1 MEYELKSISDE
12 ASECIVD
19 DQRIWKKNSKLFYCL
34 LINHRLNWPSL
45 SVDWLQTRGDEK
57 GLGYCTHRIAY
68 GTYTSFQEPEKLIVD
83 QVKIPDDNISS
94 DQTETI
100 TSKNNII
107 TSIASMAHQGE
118 ANRIRGG
125 INKSNEF
132 IIASKSSNGEIYIYD
147 YKSTSKSSDKGLKI
161 ILKGHQNEGYG
172 LEWSTQNLLASG
184 SYDKQVC
191 YWDIENAEPIHV
203 FTGHNDFV
211 EDVAW
216 SDENT
221 IISVGDDNKIIL
233 NDIRTYTTARDII
246 GHDGPINSVDVNKLY
261 PQLLLTGSSD
271 KTMKIW
277 DLRNTSN
284 CLRVISNNEEV
295 YCAKWA
301 PFASNL
307 FASSGG
313 DCKIKV
319 WNLGKRDNPLCFTH
333 EGHFARV
340 NEFSWSPTEH
350 MTIASVDDDNYMQIW
365 CMHPAYL
372 N

>member
-1 MEYELKSISDE
+1 
-12 ASECIVD
+12 
-19 DQRIWKKNSKLFYCL
+19 
-34 LINHRLNWPSL
+34 LNWPSL
-45 SVDWLQTRGDEK
+45 SVEWLQFRGEEEK
-57 GLGYCTHRIAY
+57 LGYRTNRLAY
-68 GTYTSFQEPEKLIVD
+68 GTHTSLQEPEQLIVD
-83 QVKIPDDNISS
+83 AVKIPNDNICPN
-94 DQTETI
+94 QTETI

-118 ANRIRGG
+118 PNRIRVS
-125 INKSNEF
+125 IKNDF
-132 IIASKSSNGEIYIYD
+132 LIASKSSNGQIYIYN
-147 YKSTSKSSDKGLKI
+147 YELVSKNSDKGLKM
-161 ILKGHQNEGYG
+161 ILKGHQDEGYG

-184 SYDKQVC
+184 SYDKLVC
-191 YWDIENAEPIHV
+191 YWDIQNAEPVHV
-203 FTGHNDFV
+203 FTGHNDVV

-233 NDIRTYTTARDII
+233 NDIRTYTTAGDII
-246 GHDGPINSVDVNKLY
+246 GHDGAINSVDVNKLY

-277 DLRNTSN
+277 DLRNTSD
-284 CLRVISNNEEV
+284 CLRVINNNQEV

-313 DCKIKV
+313 DCKINV
-319 WNLGKRDNPLCFTH
+319 WNLGKKDNPLCFTH

-340 NEFSWSPTEH
+340 NEFSWNPTEH